1 MDVRFLKNIS
11 EAYVMDSDLKQEP
24 DQIFEELYDVVKF
37 LQTYDIKLYDEL
49 YEGTKL
55 QQQRILKNYLDISY
69 EQEEQPLTED
79 IVIPTTAIIL
89 TIVGAVFGKSIAK
102 GITKV
107 LSIIGKAFETFGK
120 WVARQGK
127 YQQVR
132 YAIIQENT
140 RKCYARCGIQ
150 KPSDIRLLTYVT
162 IKAGSAIGGEKTI
175 VQGKCLREC
184 YIEELI
190 ETIAL
195 HMENY
200 FACLKKT
207 GNFDVVQKTDSD
219 DIMKMVSSTNV
230 AAACESYY
238 TAAKE
243 ALDNF
248 YKVLELV
255 YDSYSEADMRLE
267 KVNALRTRIY
277 AARQTVQNIG
287 QKEIQRYEQPSFKPQ
302 QRQERLPF
310 KPQQGQDRQSF
321 NPHQKQNSNNN
332 PNFRRN

>member
-1 MDVRFLKNIS
+1 MDVRFLKDIS
-11 EAYVMDSDLKQEP
+11 EAYVMDSGQNQEP
-24 DQIFEELYDVVKF
+24 DQIFEELYEVVKF
-37 LQTYDIKLYDEL
+37 LQTYDTKLYNEL

-69 EQEEQPLTED
+69 EQEEPLTED
-79 IVIPTTAIIL
+79 IIIPTTVVIL
-89 TIVGAVFGKSIAK
+89 TIVGAIFGKSIAK
-102 GITKV
+102 SVTKV
-107 LSIIGKAFETFGK
+107 LSVIGKAMETFGT
-120 WVARQGK
+120 WIARQGK
-127 YQQVR
+127 YQQIR

-150 KPSDIRLLTYVT
+150 KPSDIQVLTYAT
-162 IKAGSAIGGEKTI
+162 IKSGTALGGEKT
-175 VQGKCLREC
+175 VEQGKCLREC

-238 TAAKE
+238 SAARE

-248 YKVLELV
+248 YKILELV
-255 YDSYSEADMRLE
+255 YDSYSEADRRLE

-277 AARQTVQNIG
+277 EARQTVQNIG
-287 QKEIQRYEQPSFKPQ
+287 QKEIQRYERPSFKPQ
-302 QRQERLPF
+302 PER
-310 KPQQGQDRQSF
+310 KT
-321 NPHQKQNSNNN
+321 K

>member
-1 MDVRFLKNIS
+1 MDVRFLKGIS
-11 EAYVMDSDLKQEP
+11 EAYVMDSDLNQEP

-37 LQTYDIKLYDEL
+37 LQTYDNELYNEL

-55 QQQRILKNYLDISY
+55 QQQRILKNYLDISF

-79 IVIPTTAIIL
+79 IVLTT
-89 TIVGAVFGKSIAK
+89 GAVISFIVATIFGKSIAK
-102 GITKV
+102 GITKT
-107 LSIIGKAFETFGK
+107 LSVIGKAMETFGN
-120 WVARQGK
+120 WVSRQGK

-140 RKCYARCGIQ
+140 RKCYAKCGIQ
-150 KPSDIRLLTYVT
+150 KPSDIHVLTYVS
-162 IKAGSAIGGEKTI
+162 IKAGSASGGEKT
-175 VQGKCLREC
+175 VAQGMCLREC
-184 YIEELI
+184 YIGELI

-207 GNFDVVQKTDSD
+207 GSFDVVQKTDSD

-277 AARQTVQNIG
+277 TARQTVQNIG
-287 QKEIQRYEQPSFKPQ
+287 QKEIQRYERPAFKPQ
-302 QRQERLPF
+302 
-310 KPQQGQDRQSF
+310 
-321 NPHQKQNSNNN
+321 QKQNSNTK